1 MDRKTTRRTFL
12 RSSGTA
18 AGIGLAAGIL
28 GGRARAAPSDQVNL
42 GFVGVGS
49 MGGGHLRRY
58 LGFPDVRVAA
68 ICDVNQRKLDGAV
81 KSTNGAAAGYRD
93 FRKLLEHTD
102 LDAVVVAPPPH
113 WHAIVAV
120 AACKAGK
127 DVFIEKPMTLTVGES
142 RAVCKAVKD
151 HGRVSQVGTQIH
163 AGENYTR
170 VVEIVRSGILGKINC
185 VRTFMKLD
193 QRRKGIGT
201 ADDCPPPEFLDWDM
215 WVGPASMRPYNP
227 LITKGA
233 YHHCSF
239 MAFSGGW
246 LPGMAPH
253 IIDLPVWALE
263 LGLPTQTSASGGR
276 FVLEDGG
283 DCPDVQEV
291 LWQYPGLV
299 MTHMMNLTNSYGWD
313 FQGKGGKAR
322 RLGIYFHGEQATL
335 VCNYGTFT
343 IVPEDDPKAELQLPD
358 KTLPRSKGHYREW
371 IDCIKSREQPSCNVF
386 YHHRVN
392 VPCCLANLSL
402 ELGRSIRFDPK
413 TETAVGDDEANRAF
427 APTYRKPWTLG

>member
-1 MDRKTTRRTFL
+1 MDRRLTRRTFFKA
-12 RSSGTA
+12 SGTGV
-18 AGIGLAAGIL
+18 GIGLAAGVL
-28 GGRARAAPSDQVNL
+28 GGRARAAPSDKVNL
-42 GFVGVGS
+42 GLVGVGP

-58 LGFPDVRVAA
+58 LGFPDVRVTA

-81 KSTNGAAAGYRD
+81 KRTKGAATGYRD
-93 FRKLLEHTD
+93 FRKLLEHAD

-120 AACKAGK
+120 AVCKAGK
-127 DVFIEKPMTLTVGES
+127 DLFVEKPMTLTVGES
-142 RAVCKAVKD
+142 QAVCKAVKD
-151 HGRVSQVGTQIH
+151 HGRISQVGTQIH

-170 VVEIVRSGILGKINC
+170 VVEIVRSGILGHVNC
-185 VRTFMKLD
+185 VRTFMKLN

-201 ADDCPPPEFLDWDM
+201 AKDCPPPEFLDWDM
-215 WVGPASMRPYNP
+215 WVGPAPSRPYNP

-253 IIDLPVWALE
+253 IIDLPVWAL
-263 LGLPTQTSASGGR
+263 
-276 FVLEDGG
+276 VLEDGG

-322 RLGIYFHGEQATL
+322 RLGIYFHGEHATL
-335 VCNYGTFT
+335 FCNYGTYT
-343 IVPEDDPKAELQLPD
+343 IVPEADPKAELQLPD

-371 IDCIKSREQPSCNVF
+371 IDCIKSRKQPSCNVF
-386 YHHRVN
+386 YHHKVN

-402 ELGRSIRFDPK
+402 RLGRSIRFDP
-413 TETAVGDDEANRAF
+413 TTGTAVGDDEANRALM
-427 APTYRKPWTLG
+427 PTYRKPWTLG